1 MAMNHTIFEKDRVF
15 GFHVMLARCMIDYM
29 QYVFCSLW
37 LMVSMP
43 DQAAPMT
50 KKEIGVFEGK

>member
-1 MAMNHTIFEKDRVF
+1 
-15 GFHVMLARCMIDYM
+15 MIDYM

-37 LMVSMP
+37 LMVYMP

-50 KKEIGVFEGK
+50 KKKEIGVFEGK